1 LPMKRILVTGCVT
14 LVCMFIFCACSQ
26 TPSSSVSGLYPND
39 FKAEKDGQQT
49 GLYILK
55 NSLGME
61 VCITNFGGR
70 VVSIMVPDRE
80 DKLRDVV
87 LGFSNATD
95 YMEIPSDFG
104 ASIGRYANR
113 IGQGLF
119 TLDSTDYQLPKNN
132 FGHCLHGGPK
142 GWQYKIYEVEKVS
155 DNSITLVRNSPD
167 GDESFPGNVT
177 AKVTFTVTTDNAL
190 EIAYQATT
198 DKPTVINMT
207 NHSYFNL
214 SGDAAN
220 SILDHVLYVNAQYF
234 TPVGRTLIPTGEIVP
249 VAGTPMDFTIP
260 KVIGK
265 DIDSTGYEQIRFGN
279 GYDHNWILDTKGD
292 MGAVAATLFSPES
305 GIKLDVYTDEPGIQ
319 VYSGNFLDGKVTGKN
334 GIVYQKRA
342 AICLETQ
349 HYPDSPNKPEW
360 PTTVLR
366 PGETY
371 TSHCT
376 YKFSTI
382 TD

>member
-1 LPMKRILVTGCVT
+1 MKRILVTGCVT

-349 HYPDSPNKPEW
+349 HYPDSPNKPQW

>member
-1 LPMKRILVTGCVT
+1 MKRILFTGCVT

>member
-1 LPMKRILVTGCVT
+1 MKRILVTGCVT

-342 AICLETQ
+342 AVCLETQ
-349 HYPDSPNKPEW
+349 HYPDSPNKQEW
-360 PTTVLR
+360 PTTALR

>member
-1 LPMKRILVTGCVT
+1 MKRILVTGCVT

>member
-1 LPMKRILVTGCVT
+1 MKRILVTGCVT

-80 DKLRDVV
+80 GKMRDVV